1 MLVLQQCA
9 ARLFAYFTRA
19 RDSPPVQSCS
29 VYRGTRFR
37 CTVLPPSAPSPVTA
51 TDAANATDVANV
63 ANVTDAADTT
73 DAANATDVANAFCSA
88 RPVCPT
94 ESLDLL
100 ALRAIERHY
109 VSAHA
114 AIWSAAAAR
123 CRQITAA
130 VSGATGD
137 TLLQLLEAEID
148 TYSQQNFALGVG
160 CGHYNRAWL
169 AVADGRFHTAR
180 THDLLGCLA
189 VEHVFEP
196 LAAPLTAAV
205 QRAYAQCVGPVCPV
219 LKSAAHLLGLVRSL
233 ESLAGDFRTTDRLTQ
248 SIVSTVRCR
257 LPDWHRSNTGPIA
270 VRLRR
275 AEETRVSQILAAHFL
290 IPLGRHIVASVVDD
304 LADLAVTEDDVAS
317 VVLQPDA
324 FRMLCGVMDRRPGTR
339 AILHDLLRRVV
350 EADGAADLEAAGVDT
365 DLTGRAFAGVVL
377 GLLARYRLLGTMPSG
392 PEVGPNQNNPSNPSS
407 TANASNTTAS
417 STASTANTSSTSST
431 ANTSNT
437 SNTTASTSCSG
448 IAAGIAAL
456 MAGPDAA
463 VHMARHVAGILHTR
477 AHDCKPQLETALLA
491 CAYLADRATFAA
503 LHTDGLAARLQ
514 SQRANVG
521 LEQHAIALI
530 QQMAGYA
537 TVARMHKMVHECI
550 VASALARQSPA
561 GCRTSIRVFSSGIWP
576 SPPPARAIRVPQEL
590 QDGVAQFAERYAQ
603 EYPHRR
609 LTWAWSLCTAEL
621 TTLHPYARQ
630 IICPLAVAV
639 VLLAFPADSDELS
652 QDMLADVTGLGPH
665 DLADALKLLSNAHLL
680 EQRANNWA
688 ICPGTPTGAGNAVG
702 QQQQQR
708 VNLCRRRR
716 VLGTIS
722 TQTRKMPSLHNLH
735 DEAVQAA
742 LVRYMKQAQTADAE
756 TVIRHV
762 AGRLAPAYV
771 CTASD
776 IARQI
781 DSLIARDFIRRNE
794 DHMLEYIP

>member
-1 MLVLQQCA
+1 MSDVGADVELQNILDDLFAARPSKLVLQQCA

-19 RDSPPVQSCS
+19 RDSPPVRSCS
-29 VYRGTRFR
+29 VYRGTCFR
-37 CTVLPPSAPSPVTA
+37 CTVLPPSAPSPVT
-51 TDAANATDVANV
+51 DEANATDE
-63 ANVTDAADTT
+63 ANVTDKAD
-73 DAANATDVANAFCSA
+73 AFCSA

-94 ESLDLL
+94 EPLDLL
-100 ALRAIERHY
+100 ALRAIEWHY

-123 CRQITAA
+123 CKQITAA

-169 AVADGRFHTAR
+169 AVADGRFRTAR

-233 ESLAGDFRTTDRLTQ
+233 ESLAGDSRTTDRLTQ

-290 IPLGRHIVASVVDD
+290 IPSGRHIVASVVDD

-317 VVLQPDA
+317 IVLQPDA

-339 AILHDLLRRVV
+339 ALLHDLLRRVI
-350 EADGAADLEAAGVDT
+350 EADGAAELEAGGVDT
-365 DLTGRAFAGVVL
+365 DLAGRAFADVVI

-392 PEVGPNQNNPSNPSS
+392 QGAVSNQNNPSS
-407 TANASNTTAS
+407 TANQN
-417 STASTANTSSTSST
+417 NPSST
-431 ANTSNT
+431 ANTVSKSSTANTVSTSSTTNT
-437 SNTTASTSCSG
+437 SITASTSSSG

-576 SPPPARAIRVPQEL
+576 SPPPARAVRAPQEL
-590 QDGVAQFAERYAQ
+590 QDGIAQFAERYTE

-630 IICPLAVAV
+630 IICPLTVAV

-665 DLADALKLLSNAHLL
+665 DLADALKLLSNAHIL
-680 EQRANNWA
+680 EQRVDNWA
-688 ICPGTPTGAGNAVG
+688 ICSNIPGGAGAR
-702 QQQQQR
+702 QQQR

-722 TQTRKMPSLHNLH
+722 TQTRKMPSLHNLQ

-756 TVIRHV
+756 TAIRHV
-762 AGRLAPAYV
+762 ASRLAPAYV

-781 DSLIARDFIRRNE
+781 DSLIARDFIRRNA
-794 DHMLEYIP
+794 DHALEYIP